1 MQNLNQ
7 LLKVLLEAKIDFVL
21 IGGYAGVIH
30 GSTQLTRD
38 LDICAYLADKD
49 LEKLRACLKD
59 YNPKHRMNPN
69 FKPSFLDEPK
79 STDGLNAI
87 YLETDLGVLDILK
100 SVTNIGDYDVIKQQA
115 VEVQLFGYPCKVI
128 SLDHL
133 IKSKESLGRN
143 KDKLLLKE
151 LYSIRSQLNSK

>member
-1 MQNLNQ
+1 MKNLNQ
-7 LLKVLLEAKIDFVL
+7 LLRILLEAQIDFVL
-21 IGGYAGVIH
+21 IGGYAGVVH

-38 LDICAYLADKD
+38 LDICAYLADED
-49 LEKLRACLKD
+49 IEKLRDCLKD
-59 YNPKHRMNPN
+59 YNPKHRMNPG

-79 STDGLNAI
+79 SADNLNAI

-100 SVTNIGDYDVIKQQA
+100 SVTDIGDYDVIKKQA
-115 VEVQLFGYPCKVI
+115 VEIKFFGYPCKVI

-151 LYSIRSQLNSK
+151 LYLIKSQLS